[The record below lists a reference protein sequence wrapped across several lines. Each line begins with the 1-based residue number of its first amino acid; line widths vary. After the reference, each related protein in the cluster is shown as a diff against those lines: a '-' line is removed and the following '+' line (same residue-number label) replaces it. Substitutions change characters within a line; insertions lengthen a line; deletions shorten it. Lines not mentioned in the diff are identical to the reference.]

1 MKLKPDDIKIASL
14 FAMLAFLPILG
25 LAFLAN
31 SSSMDTQLD
40 IFEYTHDITTLSQSV
55 QDDIHFKR
63 EQSSHDLTYGS
74 ISLVLGF
81 VIVILFFY
89 RAEKLKIK

>member
-1 MKLKPDDIKIASL
+1 MKLKPAEIKIASF
-14 FAMLAFLPILG
+14 FAVLAFLPILG

-31 SSSMDTQLD
+31 SSSVTTQLD

-63 EQSSHDLTYGS
+63 EQASHDLIYGS
-74 ISLVLGF
+74 ISLILGF

-89 RAEKLKIK
+89 RAEKLKMK